1 MASGMDESL
10 RTIEQIN
17 HKISEGNVTV
27 LTAEEFVKLAESS
40 GLERAAREVD
50 VVTTGTFGAMCSSGA
65 FLNFGHADPPIK
77 MTKAW
82 LNDVPVYKGLA
93 AVDGYIGA
101 TAYSETRGIDYGG
114 GHVIEDLAS
123 RRELFLRGQ
132 GYGTDCYPRKL
143 VETIITIDDLNQA
156 VLVNPRNAY
165 QRYFAATNS
174 SDRTLYTYL
183 GTLLPDYG
191 NVGFSGSGELSPL
204 CKDRGLETIGIG
216 TRIFLG
222 GGVGYVIGEGT
233 QHYPSKKLSTIM
245 VAGDLK
251 KMSPGFLKGA
261 TFYKYGATLYVGVGI
276 PIPLINMNVARNAAT
291 PDEQIFT
298 EIIDYSVPSVNRPV
312 LKRVS
317 YRELKRGRVDVN
329 NRTVKAAS
337 MSSLRGA
344 REVAETLKKWI
355 MEGRFLLTKPVAPLS
370 RESVQKTMPLRK
382 HEPRVAELMKT
393 KIPTARLTDSI
404 RDVSTRMVR
413 ENVDHV
419 PVVDEESR
427 LLGIVT
433 TWDIAKAV
441 AANAEGLEAI
451 MTRNVIVARPHET
464 IDIVAK
470 RMEQHDITGLPVVD
484 EENRVL
490 GLITSADLSRLLKT
504 SEGGVVVE
512 G

>member
-1 MASGMDESL
+1 MDESL
-10 RTIEQIN
+10 RTIGQIN
-17 HKISEGNVTV
+17 EKISRGDVTV

-101 TAYSETRGIDYGG
+101 TAHSETKGIEYGG
-114 GHVIEDLAS
+114 GHVIE
-123 RRELFLRGQ
+123 ELVSGKELILRGE
-132 GYGTDCYPRKL
+132 GYGTDCYPRKH
-143 VETIITIDDLNQA
+143 VETIIRIDDLNQA

-204 CKDRGLETIGIG
+204 YKDRDLETIGIG

-233 QHYPSKKLSTIM
+233 QHYPSKYLSTIM

-251 KMSPGFLKGA
+251 RMSPSFLKGA
-261 TFYKYGATLYVGVGI
+261 TIYKYGATLYVGIGI
-276 PIPLINMNVARNAAT
+276 PIPLVNMNVAENAAAS
-291 PDEQIFT
+291 DEQIFT
-298 EIIDYSVPSVNRPV
+298 EILDYSVPSVKRPV
-312 LKRVS
+312 LRRVS
-317 YRELKRGRVDVN
+317 YRELKHGRVEIN
-329 NRTVKAAS
+329 GRTVKAGS
-337 MSSLRGA
+337 MSSIRKA

-355 MEGRFLLTKPVAPLS
+355 MEGGFLLTRPVAPLS
-370 RESVQKTMPLRK
+370 RDSVQKTMPLRK
-382 HEPRVAELMKT
+382 HEPKVAELMRI
-393 KIPTARLTDSI
+393 KIPTAMLTDSI
-404 RDVSTRMVR
+404 REVSAMMVR
-413 ENVDHV
+413 WNVDHV
-419 PVVDEESR
+419 PVVDEENR
-427 LLGIVT
+427 LIGIVT

-441 AANAEGLEAI
+441 AANAEKLETI
-451 MTRNVIVARPHET
+451 MTRSVIVAKPHET
-464 IDIVAK
+464 IDMVAK

-484 EENRVL
+484 DGNHLL
-490 GLITSADLSRLLKT
+490 GLITTADLSRLLKAP
-504 SEGGVVVE
+504 EGGVVVE
-512 G
+512 GQA

>member
-1 MASGMDESL
+1 MDESL
-10 RTIEQIN
+10 RTVEQIN
-17 HKISEGNVTV
+17 DKISKGDVTV

-101 TAYSETRGIDYGG
+101 TAYSETKGIDYGG
-114 GHVIEDLAS
+114 GHVIEDLVS
-123 RRELFLRGQ
+123 RKELFLKGE
-132 GYGTDCYPRKL
+132 GYGTDCYPRKR
-143 VETIITIDDLNQA
+143 VETIITIEDLNQA

-174 SDRTLYTYL
+174 SARTLYTYL

-204 CKDRGLETIGIG
+204 YKDRDLETIGIG

-222 GGVGYVIGEGT
+222 GGVGYIIGEGT
-233 QHYPSKKLSTIM
+233 QHYPSKNLSTIM

-276 PIPLINMNVARNAAT
+276 PIPLVNMNVARNAAT

-312 LKRVS
+312 LRRVS

-329 NRTVKAAS
+329 GRSVKAAS
-337 MSSLRGA
+337 MSSLRKA

-355 MEGRFLLTKPVAPLS
+355 IEGSFLLTKPVAPLS
-370 RESVQKTMPLRK
+370 RESVQKTMPIRK
-382 HEPRVAELMKT
+382 HEPRVSELMKT
-393 KIPTARLTDSI
+393 KIPTARLTDTI
-404 RDVSTRMVR
+404 RDISARMVR

-419 PVVDEESR
+419 PVVDEENR

-441 AANAEGLEAI
+441 AANAERLEAI
-451 MTRNVIVARPHET
+451 MTRNVIVAKPHET

-470 RMEQHDITGLPVVD
+470 RMEQHDITGLPVVNED
-484 EENRVL
+484 NRVL

-512 G
+512 GQA

>member
-1 MASGMDESL
+1 MDESL
-10 RTIEQIN
+10 RTIERIN
-17 HKISEGNVTV
+17 DKISRGDVTV

-93 AVDGYIGA
+93 AVDGYVGA

-114 GHVIEDLAS
+114 GHVIEDLVS
-123 RRELFLRGQ
+123 GRELVLRGE
-132 GYGTDCYPRKL
+132 GYGTDCYPRKH
-143 VETIITIDDLNQA
+143 VETIITIEDLNQA

-183 GTLLPDYG
+183 GTLLPNYG
-191 NVGFSGSGELSPL
+191 NIGFSGSGELSPL
-204 CKDRGLETIGIG
+204 YKDRDLETIGIG

-233 QHYPSKKLSTIM
+233 QHYPSKYLSTIM

-251 KMSPGFLKGA
+251 KMSSEFLKGA

-276 PIPLINMNVARNAAT
+276 PIPLVNMNVARNAAT

-312 LKRVS
+312 LRRVS
-317 YRELKRGRVDVN
+317 YRELKQGAVEVN
-329 NRTVKAAS
+329 GRTVKAAS
-337 MSSLRGA
+337 MSSIRKA

-355 MEGRFLLTKPVAPLS
+355 TEGGFLLTRPVAPLS
-370 RESVQKTMPLRK
+370 MESVQKTMPLRK
-382 HEPRVAELMKT
+382 HEPKVAELMRT
-393 KIPTARLTDSI
+393 RIPTARLTDSI
-404 RDVSTRMVR
+404 REVSAKMVR
-413 ENVDHV
+413 ENADHV
-419 PVVDEESR
+419 PVVDEENR
-427 LLGIVT
+427 LMGIVT

-441 AANAEGLEAI
+441 AANVERLEAI
-451 MTRNVIVARPHET
+451 MTRNVIVAKPHET
-464 IDIVAK
+464 IDMVAK
-470 RMEQHDITGLPVVD
+470 RMEQYDITGLPVVD
-484 EENRVL
+484 DDNHVL
-490 GLITSADLSRLLKT
+490 GLITSADLSRLLKA

-512 G
+512 GQA